1 MGNVMFLAPR
11 RDVKTAVERG
21 SLGDLNPTPWAFM
34 LGNCCG
40 WVIYSYILQ
49 NYFIFFA
56 NAPGFVLSVYYCLSA
71 VKLQY
76 QDHRAREMRQSFVH
90 FLESS
95 RSSSIQ
101 IESSSQQQQQQQQQL
116 LNDGAVWQ
124 KKAKDL
130 ATVVLQVTSQ
140 QTPAPAGH
148 EKLVMAMVLLW
159 LCVIS
164 TISFANKWDS
174 PSTNQMVVGI
184 IVNLNLAFFY
194 AAPLFTI
201 FRVLKTR
208 NSVSIHI
215 RTMVTNTLNGSFW
228 TAYGLAVQ
236 DPFIW
241 VPNGLGAILGVI
253 QFCLCVLFPRRSG
266 TSTSIIANQG
276 DGGDE
281 PQQQQQ
287 QQGETAIE
295 IKGLDDDNHQDT
307 TIEEGIISPSN
318 SNESV
323 TDALKLKQ

>member
-1 MGNVMFLAPR
+1 MLPASVIILEYVCPCLGMIMGNVMFLAPR

-101 IESSSQQQQQQQQQL
+101 TESSHPQQQQQQQQL

-164 TISFANKWDS
+164 TICFANKWDS

-208 NSVSIHI
+208 NSVSIHV

-228 TAYGLAVQ
+228 TAYGLAVRGS
-236 DPFIW
+236 FY
-241 VPNGLGAILGVI
+241 LGTQWTRSDIGSHS
-253 QFCLCVLFPRRSG
+253 VLFVRLVSATVGHVHQHHCKSRRW
-266 TSTSIIANQG
+266 
-276 DGGDE
+276 
-281 PQQQQQ
+281 
-287 QQGETAIE
+287 
-295 IKGLDDDNHQDT
+295 
-307 TIEEGIISPSN
+307 
-318 SNESV
+318 
-323 TDALKLKQ
+323 